1 MAREKSVTKGG
12 ARELLE
18 VMLHPVRMR
27 VLTAL
32 AGSEGMTALQLAGL
46 LPDVPQA
53 TLYRHINRLA
63 KAGLLVVVAQ
73 RPVRGTLEKVFSIN
87 RTAGERISQ
96 GGDALQEINNL
107 SHQEH
112 MRFFSAFLFTLLDD
126 FARYLDQT
134 PRVDMLADGVGYQKV
149 QLHVSDAEMEAFA
162 MAVQTALAP
171 YFNDAPG
178 RKNRLLSTIMLPEV
192 TGAIQGDEK

>member
-1 MAREKSVTKGG
+1 MASKKSIAQGG

-18 VMLHPVRMR
+18 IMLHPVRMR

-32 AGSEGMTALQLAGL
+32 AGSQGMTALQLAGL

-63 KAGLLVVVAQ
+63 KGGLLVVVEQ
-73 RPVRGTLEKVFSIN
+73 RPVRGTLEKVFAIN
-87 RTAGERISQ
+87 RAAGEKSSQ
-96 GGDALQEINNL
+96 GDALQALNSL
-107 SHQEH
+107 SRQEH

-134 PRVDMLADGVGYQKV
+134 PRVDMLADGVGYQKM

-171 YFNDAPG
+171 YFSDAPG

-192 TGAIQGDEK
+192 SGPLQGDENE